1 RDRQANP
8 TQSLPQTN
16 KETPGMAAKFE
27 LKATKGGKFMFTLKA
42 ANGKVILTSETYDTK
57 KAAAKGIEAVKK
69 NAANEKR
76 FEKRK
81 TKNGQ
86 QYFILKA
93 ANGEPIG
100 RSETCTSATSVKNG
114 ITSVMQNAP
123 DARVDDLTE

>member
-1 RDRQANP
+1 
-8 TQSLPQTN
+8 
-16 KETPGMAAKFE
+16 MAAKFE
-27 LKATKGGKFMFTLKA
+27 LKAAKGGKFMFILKA

-81 TKNGQ
+81 AKNGQ

-93 ANGEPIG
+93 ANGKPIG